1 MLTLFSLGHVLAYQK
16 IAYKAA
22 GTFGY
27 DYSKYRPQLGD
38 DSIPMTAMGT
48 GYSAE
53 VGSPAERGVPS
64 VELQSDASG
73 EPRRESKA
81 ESADPEEHVR
91 MRIQPSPAPFSR
103 YQTSAGHED
112 HEGRSRLPAGLTTA
126 DIKPPAESGQGRR
139 VHSGEEEQDGA
150 GCCKCVIM

>member
-1 MLTLFSLGHVLAYQK
+1 MADMS
-16 IAYKAA
+16 
-22 GTFGY
+22 
-27 DYSKYRPQLGD
+27 
-38 DSIPMTAMGT
+38 T
-48 GYSAE
+48 GYNAE
-53 VGSPAERGVPS
+53 VSSPTERGVPS
-64 VELQSDASG
+64 AEPQSEVGG
-73 EPRRESKA
+73 ESRRVSKA
-81 ESADPEEHVR
+81 ERADSEEHVR

-139 VHSGEEEQDGA
+139 IHGGEEEQDGT